1 MLRNKTNLFRLA
13 AAACLT
19 IGSMNAAEKISYEEF
34 RGLARN
40 LDHRSIKIRTAD
52 GKNHKGRT
60 VVMGPDHVR
69 LFHFDQQW
77 EDIPGDE
84 IVGLEIG
91 QGGRFSHHIG
101 QSAQIPS
108 DFAELVCWGSDVCIV
123 SVTLVLSPIW
133 AYSLA
138 TAPFFLAAD
147 GIAFLIPPKV
157 YEITH

>member
-1 MLRNKTNLFRLA
+1 M
-13 AAACLT
+13 
-19 IGSMNAAEKISYEEF
+19 SAAEKVSYEEL
-34 RGLARN
+34 RGLIKT
-40 LDHRSIKIRTAD
+40 LDHRSFKIRTSD

-60 VVMGPDHVR
+60 VAMGSDHVR
-69 LFHFDQQW
+69 LFHFDGQW
-77 EDIPGDE
+77 EDIAGDE
-84 IVGLEIG
+84 VVRLEIG

-101 QSAQIPS
+101 QSAEIPLDFGQLFCGGIAGPVS
-108 DFAELVCWGSDVCIV
+108 DICAVPM
-123 SVTLVLSPIW
+123 TLVFSPVW